1 MNTAK
6 PIKIIFDDESEE
18 DFDDVNLLDYVD
30 DADIQDYAEW
40 HLDMKSEDDIEESSI
55 DDFSDDEVFDELLHR
70 YKIQKDIMSVNKIK
84 EFLNNYYI

>member
-6 PIKIIFDDESEE
+6 PIKIVFDDESEE
-18 DFDDVNLLDYVD
+18 DFDDVDLLNYVD
-30 DADIQDYAEW
+30 DSDIQDYAEW

-70 YKIQKDIMSVNKIK
+70 YKIQKDIVSVNKIK